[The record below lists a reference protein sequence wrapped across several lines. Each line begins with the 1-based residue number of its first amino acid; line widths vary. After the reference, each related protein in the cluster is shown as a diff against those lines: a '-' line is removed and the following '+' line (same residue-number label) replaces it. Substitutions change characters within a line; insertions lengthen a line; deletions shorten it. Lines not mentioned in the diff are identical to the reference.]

1 MGINIFQQV
10 GNNIQT
16 VLKEKS
22 LTQQH
27 LANKLNISKQV
38 MSKIVTGAKS
48 INVSEISQIASALEV
63 SVERLIDVKT
73 EPVTHHSFSFMG
85 CVKNEKTKEKIESW
99 RPLLMKLLC

>member
-38 MSKIVTGAKS
+38 MSKIVTGL
-48 INVSEISQIASALEV
+48 SQLMFLKFL
-63 SVERLIDVKT
+63 RL
-73 EPVTHHSFSFMG
+73 
-85 CVKNEKTKEKIESW
+85 
-99 RPLLMKLLC
+99 LLLWKCRWNG